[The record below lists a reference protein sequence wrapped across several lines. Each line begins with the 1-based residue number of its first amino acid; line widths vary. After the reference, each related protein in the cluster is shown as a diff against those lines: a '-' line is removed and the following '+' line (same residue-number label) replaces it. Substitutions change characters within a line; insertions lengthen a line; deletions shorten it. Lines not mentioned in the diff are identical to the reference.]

1 MFSSQVFIGCIPS
14 HILVIIQGIPFLNM
28 WHIYVFRN
36 LLGIASQ

>member
-28 WHIYVFRN
+28 WQIYVFRN